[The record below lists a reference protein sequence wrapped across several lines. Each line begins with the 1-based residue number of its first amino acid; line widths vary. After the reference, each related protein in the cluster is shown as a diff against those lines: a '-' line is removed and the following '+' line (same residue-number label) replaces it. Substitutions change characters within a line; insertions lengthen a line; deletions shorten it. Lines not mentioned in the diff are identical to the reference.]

1 MGNFIEEIIDADL
14 AAGRETEIVTR
25 FPPEP
30 NGYLHIGHAKAI
42 CLNVAMAKKYG
53 GKCNLRFDDTNPVKE
68 EDEYVQSIIEDAR
81 WLGWNGDI
89 YFASDYFEI
98 MYDAAVRLI
107 KKGKAYIDDVTPEE
121 MKKMRGTLTEPGIES
136 KYRNRPASESLELF
150 AQMRDGKIAD
160 GALVLRAKIDMA
172 SPNINMRDP
181 IIYRVLRAHHHR
193 QGDRWCVYPMY
204 DFAHPIEDA
213 VEGISHSIC
222 TLEFEDHRPLYDWVL
237 KEAEF
242 PHPPHQYE
250 FARLNLE
257 RTIMSKR
264 YLKKLVDEKFV
275 SGWDDPRMPTIAGL
289 RRRGYTPS
297 SVREFCERIGVAKAN
312 SEVEAGQLES
322 CIREELNANAPRAMA
337 VLEPLELVLENVPD
351 DFCEEMEFEV
361 NPFAPESGTRKIYLT
376 KKIYIEKSDFA
387 VVPPPKYKR
396 LTLNGTVRLK
406 SGYIIKCTG
415 YDGTPE
421 NVTRVRAEI
430 IEGTKS
436 GHDNSGIKVKGVI
449 HWVNSKAKKANVRL
463 YDYLLIAD
471 DSLPD
476 FNDRLNRESLIEKDA
491 LVEERVANAEK
502 GESFQFLRQ
511 GYFCRDIK
519 ESGLVFNRIVG
530 LKDAYNKP
538 NAAAK

>member
-530 LKDAYNKP
+530 LKGAYNKP